1 MFHKVIEHSRRYPE
15 ATPLL
20 MLSILPFLALT
31 VHDSVRFVRKYFD
44 ATVPLDSNAV
54 NRLRNASKALSSK
67 GLHIEEYALE
77 AKAITSTLTASAKN
91 HSGLFGDLLNAMQP
105 DIAIVYCNG
114 LPVSTSYNV
123 ARYVGLDL
131 HFSDLLIPLSCKG
144 ISNIAC
150 FFMLSD
156 ILTQLNSITVLR
168 NSGFFSDALQ
178 MKFATTVLLAA
189 CRSISKFSRCVKPKP
204 DRHECT
210 SEGAEILSTM
220 IPKSMRKEIERTSDL
235 RNAFVHYDFSKLLD
249 SKLGKCHDAGTIL
262 EMAIQSSVQKSVEE
276 YLAWIVGTVDD
287 LSKVISTLIELP
299 AYGSS
304 AGACRNVRA

>member
-1 MFHKVIEHSRRYPE
+1 M
-15 ATPLL
+15 
-20 MLSILPFLALT
+20 
-31 VHDSVRFVRKYFD
+31 
-44 ATVPLDSNAV
+44 
-54 NRLRNASKALSSK
+54 
-67 GLHIEEYALE
+67 GIEESSLVSNKFE
-77 AKAITSTLTASAKN
+77 AES
-91 HSGLFGDLLNAMQP
+91 
-105 DIAIVYCNG
+105 
-114 LPVSTSYNV
+114 
-123 ARYVGLDL
+123 LDL
-131 HFSDLLIPLSCKG
+131 HFSDLLIPLSCKC